1 MQRRQILA
9 GLLSG
14 LATLL
19 SPVFNSRLLA
29 RTGEVPVS
37 NRAVIATQS
46 APQAIGPYSQGIKI
60 GNTVWISGQ
69 IPLDPASMEMVTGDI
84 GAEAEQVFSN
94 LKAVAAAAGGSL
106 DDAVK
111 INISLTDLGDFEAVN
126 TIMANHFNEPYPAR
140 ACVQVAALPKG
151 ARIEVEA
158 TLSL

>member
-1 MQRRQILA
+1 
-9 GLLSG
+9 
-14 LATLL
+14 
-19 SPVFNSRLLA
+19 
-29 RTGEVPVS
+29 VS

-46 APQAIGPYSQGIKI
+46 APQAIGPYSQGIKV

-69 IPLDPASMEMVTGDI
+69 IPLDPASMEMVTGNI

-158 TLSL
+158 ILSL